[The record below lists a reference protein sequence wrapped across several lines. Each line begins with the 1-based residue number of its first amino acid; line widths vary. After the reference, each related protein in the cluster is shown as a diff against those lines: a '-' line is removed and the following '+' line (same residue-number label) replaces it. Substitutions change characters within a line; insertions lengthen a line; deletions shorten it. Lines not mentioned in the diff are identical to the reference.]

1 MSDIGSTP
9 LATTV
14 TSSSNEKKELKDIPI
29 GIRAEE
35 ALKKAVANAIADHKR
50 FGDSIVI
57 WRDGKVVK
65 IPADQIEIREDQAE
79 YKTK

>member
-1 MSDIGSTP
+1 M
-9 LATTV
+9 
-14 TSSSNEKKELKDIPI
+14 
-29 GIRAEE
+29 RAEE
-35 ALKKAVANAIADHKR
+35 ALKKAFADVIADHKR

-65 IPADQIEIREDQAE
+65 IPADQIEIREDQPD

>member
-1 MSDIGSTP
+1 M
-9 LATTV
+9 
-14 TSSSNEKKELKDIPI
+14 KKKNLKDIPI

-35 ALKKAVANAIADHKR
+35 ALKKAVADTIADHKG

-79 YKTK
+79 YESK